1 MAGLVWLSFKTGL
14 IMLVKQKLSRTE
26 KVFVLT
32 LNQVVSKPP
41 KKEMLVIFQQSMQI
55 ALRDSQMD
63 WVCLL
68 LVVIRKDSFIVLVL
82 LGL

>member
-55 ALRDSQMD
+55 VLRDSQMD